1 MLSAGCSHVSQGE
14 VNEASAAS
22 EAEAHGEEVT
32 DGHGRGSLEKAIH
45 DDLCCL
51 YKPTFMSMM
60 YTGDLKPGMMM
71 MMMMMMFGTGI
82 VVQHLPYNIT
92 GHWAARNF
100 KSTLLPLKAKSKCY
114 TLVNEYSN
122 GTWNL

>member
-45 DDLCCL
+45 DDLCCV
-51 YKPTFMSMM
+51 YKCICPTCISMM
-60 YTGDLKPGMMM
+60 YMGDLKPGMMM
-71 MMMMMMFGTGI
+71 MVMMMMRTMMMMMMMMIFGTGI

-92 GHWAARNF
+92 GHWAARI
-100 KSTLLPLKAKSKCY
+100 
-114 TLVNEYSN
+114 SN
-122 GTWNL
+122 LRCCH